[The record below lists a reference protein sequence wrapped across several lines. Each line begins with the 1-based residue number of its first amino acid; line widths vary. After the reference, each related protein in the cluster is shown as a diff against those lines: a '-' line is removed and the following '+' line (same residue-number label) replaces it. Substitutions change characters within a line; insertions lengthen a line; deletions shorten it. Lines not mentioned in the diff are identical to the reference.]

1 MLKRSK
7 GDEFVS
13 NLIDK
18 FKKRKERIKFD
29 DTTKFDQR
37 LRSVKS
43 SDSLPINAF
52 FTFFYRS

>member
-43 SDSLPINAF
+43 SDSSYIIAN
-52 FTFFYRS
+52 